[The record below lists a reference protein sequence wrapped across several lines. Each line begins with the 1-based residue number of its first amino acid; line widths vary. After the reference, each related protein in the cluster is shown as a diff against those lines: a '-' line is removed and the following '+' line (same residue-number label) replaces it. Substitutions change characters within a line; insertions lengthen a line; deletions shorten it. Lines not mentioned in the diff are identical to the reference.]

1 MVRLF
6 TAIALLLALG
16 ATPASAQNRF
26 FVVNNSGEQISQLF
40 VSSSSVQ
47 RWGPDILGASVLPA
61 GRDVWVTPIFSDC
74 VLDVRVV
81 YQSGR
86 EETRMRVN
94 ACSIS
99 RIIFGG
105 SGAGAIVGPGPMV
118 VQGNPSFIFFNST
131 GAVIREIYA
140 ATSGQVGWGTDRLGA
155 NTLGPGGQI
164 NIGLPTGMGCLTDVR
179 VVFMNGAVQERRRLE
194 TCSVTSLNWR

>member
-1 MVRLF
+1 MRRLF

-16 ATPASAQNRF
+16 AAPASAQNRF
-26 FVVNNSGEQISQLF
+26 FVVNNSGEQISQIF

-47 RWGPDILGASVLPA
+47 QWGPDILGTSVLPA
-61 GRDVWVTPIFSDC
+61 GNQVWVTPSFTDC

-86 EETRMRVN
+86 EENRMRVN

-99 RIIFGG
+99 RISFGG
-105 SGAGAIVGPGPMV
+105 AGTGATVGPGPAV
-118 VQGNPSFIFFNST
+118 VQGNPSFVFINAT

-140 ATSGQVGWGTDRLGA
+140 SMSTQGGWGTDRLGA

-164 NIGLPTGMGCLTDVR
+164 NIGLPTGMGCRADVR
-179 VVFMNGAVQERRRLE
+179 VVFMNGAAQERRGLE
-194 TCSVTSLNWR
+194 TCSITSLNWR